1 MEESRNEMM
10 EMFDCEDV
18 GNLDEYVGCKVRR
31 EEGCFTFTQPVMLK
45 SFEDDLIFQLEYQ
58 WHQATQGKH

>member
-45 SFEDDLIFQLEYQ
+45 SFEDDFDLP
-58 WHQATQGKH
+58 T